1 MLVVTRKVNEGIVID
16 GEIRVVVVGV
26 EDGKVKLGIDA
37 PRDKGIYRQ
46 EIYEVI
52 KQENRE
58 AATADRTALD
68 HLPRVK

>member
-58 AATADRTALD
+58 AATADKTALD

>member
-16 GEIRVVVVGV
+16 GESRVVVVGV

-58 AATADRTALD
+58 AATADKTALD

>member
-26 EDGKVKLGIDA
+26 EDGKEKLGIDA